1 MTFTISDW
9 SVFLLFVVGVL
20 AFALWKAR
28 RERTSEDFFLAGRNL
43 TWWLIGISMLAAN
56 ISTEHFVGMSG
67 RGFEL
72 GLAIASYEW
81 TAALAIVLVAWV
93 FLPGLLRSGIYTI
106 PEYLEYRYSAPT
118 RGLMAAYMAIAYI
131 FVALASVLYSGALG
145 LWTIFDFEKI
155 PFLNEHVGQNGMV
168 WIIAAIAGLVMV
180 VGGLKAVAWTDLFCA
195 LGIVCGG
202 ALLLVLGWVTLCDGQ
217 GFGHG
222 MERLTTEAKGHL
234 STVKPWNHGEM
245 PWVAVFIGGLW
256 IPQLFYWGLN
266 QFIIQRAL
274 AAKSLGEAQKGV
286 LLTACLKLIIPFI
299 IVFPGIMAYVMYRDK
314 IALADKAYPF
324 MVKELLPQG
333 LKGLMLAALFGAVVG
348 AMTSMLSALSSIL
361 TMDLYKRHVRPNAE
375 GRELITV
382 GRVLTVVFAVVACV
396 WASFVPTLGEG
407 SVFKYIQKVW
417 GFITPGIVTAF
428 LFGICVAR
436 TPAVA
441 ATGAMLLGIPIY
453 SLCLWAL
460 PDVAFLHHQA
470 ISFIALC
477 AYVMLASLLVPLSR
491 RDGET
496 DELHAGTLTRVVIP
510 VVTGVIG
517 GGLLVGPFMGIL
529 KLMAGTT
536 EPGFTSLQVA
546 CGVGGAAACGVVMA
560 LVLRA
565 PTPMLRLAKEPVA
578 VPLGIGAICGLA
590 GAAAIIAIHAYLFAE
605 WILHPA
611 AKAEGSAGALPPFAL
626 HVDSMLAAAAV
637 VGLFAAGFVALR
649 RIPAAS
655 PRSMPVTKALD
666 LTPSPVAYIWGGIV
680 IALVVVL
687 YFVFP

>member
-1 MTFTISDW
+1 MTFTALDW
-9 SVFLLFVVGVL
+9 TIFLVFVLGVL
-20 AFALWKAR
+20 GFALWKAR

-106 PEYLEYRYSAPT
+106 PEYLEYRYSTPT
-118 RGLMAAYMAIAYI
+118 RALMAAYMAAAYI

-145 LWTIFDFEKI
+145 VWTIFDFEKV
-155 PFLNEHVGQNGMV
+155 PFLAEHVGQNGMV

-180 VGGLKAVAWTDLFCA
+180 AGGLKAVAWTDLFCA

-202 ALLLVLGWVTLCDGQ
+202 ALLLALGWVALCDGR

-222 MERLTTEAKGHL
+222 VARLTTEAGEHL

-274 AAKSLGEAQKGV
+274 AARSLAEAQKGV
-286 LLTACLKLIIPFI
+286 LLTACLKLIVPFI
-299 IVFPGIMAYVMYRDK
+299 IVFPGIMAYVMYRDR
-314 IALADKAYPF
+314 IPLADKAYPF
-324 MVKELLPQG
+324 MVKTLLPAG

-348 AMTSMLSALSSIL
+348 ALTSMLSALSSIL
-361 TMDLYKRHVRPNAE
+361 TMDLYKRHLRPGAD
-375 GRELITV
+375 GRELIAV
-382 GRVLTVVFAVVACV
+382 GRVVTVVFAIVACV
-396 WASFVPTLGEG
+396 WASYVPALGGG
-407 SVFKYIQKVW
+407 SVFKYIQTVW

-441 ATGAMLLGIPIY
+441 ATGAMLLGVPIY
-453 SLCLWAL
+453 ALCLWAL
-460 PDVAFLHHQA
+460 PEVAFLHHQA

-477 AYVMLASLLVPLSR
+477 AYVMGVSLLVPLSR
-491 RDGET
+491 REGEA
-496 DELHAGTLTRVVIP
+496 DELHAGRLTRVAIP
-510 VVTGVIG
+510 VVTACIGAVLFAGPLTRLAGIVIDGAGSVGTFRDAVIG
-517 GGLLVGPFMGIL
+517 
-529 KLMAGTT
+529 
-536 EPGFTSLQVA
+536 VA
-546 CGVGGAAACGVVMA
+546 GAAVFGLVTVLVM
-560 LVLRA
+560 RA
-565 PTPMLRLAKEPVA
+565 PTPMLRLAAASAPA
-578 VPLGIGAICGLA
+578 RLGAGAMCGLA
-590 GAAAIIAIHAYLFAE
+590 AGAAVIAVHAYLFAD
-605 WILHPA
+605 WIIHPA
-611 AKAEGSAGALPPFAL
+611 PAMDGAALPPFVLRADTL
-626 HVDSMLAAAAV
+626 LAAAAV
-637 VGLFAAGFVALR
+637 VGLFAAGFIALR
-649 RIPAAS
+649 RIPAAA
-655 PRSMPVTKALD
+655 PRRMPVTKAID
-666 LTPSPVAYIWGGIV
+666 LTPSRAAYAWGIIV
-680 IALVVVL
+680 IAAVVVL
-687 YFVFP
+687 YAVFP

>member
-1 MTFTISDW
+1 MTFTALDW
-9 SVFLLFVVGVL
+9 SIFLIFVLGVL

-118 RGLMAAYMAIAYI
+118 RGLMAAYMAAAYI

-145 LWTIFDFEKI
+145 LWTIFDFEQI
-155 PFLNEHVGQNGMV
+155 PFLAEHIGQNGMV
-168 WIIAAIAGLVMV
+168 WIIAAIAGFVMV

-202 ALLLVLGWVTLCDGQ
+202 ALLLVLGWATLCDGQ

-222 MERLTTEAKGHL
+222 VARLTTEAKDHL

-245 PWVAVFIGGLW
+245 PWVAVFVGGLW

-299 IVFPGIMAYVMYRDK
+299 IVFPGIMAYVMYRDQ
-314 IALADKAYPF
+314 IPLADKAYPF
-324 MVKELLPQG
+324 MVKTLLPAG

-348 AMTSMLSALSSIL
+348 ALTSMLSALSSIL
-361 TMDLYKRHVRPNAE
+361 TMDLYKRHLRPGAD
-375 GRELITV
+375 GMELITV
-382 GRVLTVVFAVVACV
+382 GRVLTVVFAIVACV
-396 WASFVPTLGEG
+396 WASYVPKLGGG
-407 SVFKYIQKVW
+407 SVFKYIQTVW

-441 ATGAMLLGIPIY
+441 ATGAMLLGIPLY
-453 SLCLWAL
+453 ALCLWAL
-460 PDVAFLHHQA
+460 PEVAFLHHQA

-477 AYVMLASLLVPLSR
+477 AYVMAVSLLVPLSR
-491 RDGET
+491 REGEA
-496 DELHAGTLTRVVIP
+496 DELHAGTLTRVTIP
-510 VVTGVIG
+510 LATALAGA
-517 GGLLVGPFMGIL
+517 GLFAGPLMGL
-529 KLMAGTT
+529 AKAMRRSV
-536 EPGFTSLQVA
+536 EPGFSA
-546 CGVGGAAACGVVMA
+546 FDIAVGLAAALGFGLA
-560 LVLRA
+560 TLLVLRV
-565 PTPMLRLAKEPVA
+565 PTPMLRLAAAPARK
-578 VPLGIGAICGLA
+578 PLGVGAITGLA
-590 GAAAIIAIHAYLFAE
+590 GGAAVIAVHAYLFAE
-605 WILHPA
+605 WILHRVA
-611 AKAEGSAGALPPFAL
+611 QGEALPPFVLHADAL
-626 HVDSMLAAAAV
+626 LVAAAV
-637 VGLFAAGFVALR
+637 LGLFVAGFAALR
-649 RIPAAS
+649 RIPAAA
-655 PRSMPVTKALD
+655 PRSMPVTKAVD
-666 LTPSPVAYIWGGIV
+666 LTPSPVAYVWGFAV
-680 IALVVVL
+680 IAAVVAL